1 MVLPRPTA
9 RIAQAAKLEFSSR
22 DRSEKREAGQYGIPL
37 QSTTGR
43 GTVRCTLKAPPL
55 VQGCYS
61 LDIYFDDHLELVDML
76 EDVLE
81 FGVIPGN
88 VYGSAQ
94 DPRTDV
100 GSVYLHGAWHHGRK
114 PPRHSAGNRILN
126 ADR

>member
-1 MVLPRPTA
+1 
-9 RIAQAAKLEFSSR
+9 
-22 DRSEKREAGQYGIPL
+22 
-37 QSTTGR
+37 
-43 GTVRCTLKAPPL
+43 

-81 FGVIPGN
+81 FGVNPGN

-100 GSVYLHGAWHHGRK
+100 GSVYLHGAWNHGRK
-114 PPRHSAGNRILN
+114 LPRHSAGNRILN